1 MGGKSI
7 CKFSHK
13 TKERLILKLGILS
26 QDIRLYST
34 SRLYESAKNRG
45 HDTEVV
51 SYLRCYMNIAKA
63 KPRIFFQGR
72 QMNFDVVIPRI
83 AATWTFYGAAVV
95 RQFELMGAL
104 SANSSASIS
113 RSRDKLRAL
122 QLIGNSGVE
131 MPVTGYVHLS
141 RDIESVLKSVGQP
154 PYVIKLLE
162 GTQGRGVVLTET
174 MEAAISA
181 IETMKKIDA
190 NILIQEFVSESR
202 GEDIRAIVVGDK
214 VVASMK
220 RKAKPGEFRSNVHL
234 GGTVENY
241 DLNEQEEESA
251 IKAAKVLG
259 LSVAGVD
266 LIQSNRGPLV
276 LEVNSSPG
284 LEGIEKAS
292 GIDVA
297 EKIIEYL
304 EDEHSNR
311 DKSKP
316 IDI

>member
-1 MGGKSI
+1 M
-7 CKFSHK
+7 
-13 TKERLILKLGILS
+13 KLGILS

-45 HDTEVV
+45 HETEVV

-95 RQFELMGAL
+95 RQFELMGSL

-141 RDIESVLKSVGQP
+141 RDIESVLKTVGQP

-190 NILIQEFVSESR
+190 NILIQEFVNESK

-234 GGTVENY
+234 GGSVEKY
-241 DLNEQEEESA
+241 ELNKQEEESA

-292 GIDVA
+292 GVNVA
-297 EKIIEYL
+297 DKIIKYL

-311 DKSKP
+311 DRSKP

>member
-1 MGGKSI
+1 M
-7 CKFSHK
+7 
-13 TKERLILKLGILS
+13 KLGILS
-26 QDIRLYST
+26 QDIKLYST
-34 SRLYESAKNRG
+34 SRLYKTAKKRG
-45 HDTEVV
+45 HDTQVV

-63 KPRIFFQGR
+63 NPRIFFRGDELS
-72 QMNFDVVIPRI
+72 FDSVIPRI
-83 AATWTFYGAAVV
+83 ASTWTFYGAAVV
-95 RQFELMGAL
+95 RQFELMGSL

-131 MPVTGYVHLS
+131 MPVTGYVHFS
-141 RDIESVLKSVGQP
+141 RDVESVLNTVGEP
-154 PYVIKLLE
+154 PFVIKLLE
-162 GTQGRGVVLTET
+162 GTQGRGVVLTQT
-174 MEAAISA
+174 MDAAISA

-190 NILIQEFVSESR
+190 NILIQEFIKEAE

-234 GGTVENY
+234 GGSVINY
-241 DLNEQEEESA
+241 VMTDEEKDSA
-251 IKAAKVLG
+251 VRSAKVLG
-259 LSVAGVD
+259 LHVAGVD

-284 LEGIEKAS
+284 LEGIERAS

-304 EDEHSNR
+304 EYEIQNR
-311 DKSKP
+311 DTSKP

>member
-1 MGGKSI
+1 M
-7 CKFSHK
+7 
-13 TKERLILKLGILS
+13 RLGILS
-26 QDIRLYST
+26 QDISLYST
-34 SRLYESAKNRG
+34 NRLYESAKNRG
-45 HDTEVV
+45 HETDVV

-63 KPRIFFQGR
+63 NPRVFFKGR
-72 QMNFDVVIPRI
+72 ELSYDVVIPRI

-95 RQFELMGAL
+95 RQFEHMGAL

-141 RDIESVLKSVGQP
+141 RDIESVLMTVGRP

-174 MEAAISA
+174 MEAAVSA

-190 NILIQEFVSESR
+190 NILIQEFISEAK
-202 GEDIRAIVVGDK
+202 GEDIRAIVVGDN

-234 GGTVENY
+234 GGSVEGY
-241 DLNEQEEESA
+241 KLTEEEEKSA

-266 LIQSNRGPLV
+266 LIQSSRGPLI

-284 LEGIEKAS
+284 LEGIERAS

-297 EKIIEYL
+297 GKIVDYL
-304 EDEHSNR
+304 EDRHLNR
-311 DKSKP
+311 DKSAP

>member
-1 MGGKSI
+1 M
-7 CKFSHK
+7 
-13 TKERLILKLGILS
+13 KLGILS

-34 SRLYESAKNRG
+34 KRLFETAKNRG
-45 HDTEVV
+45 HDTEVI

-63 KPRIFFQGR
+63 NPRIFFKGR
-72 QMNFDVVIPRI
+72 EINFDVVIPRI

-131 MPVTGYVHLS
+131 MPITGYVHLS
-141 RDIESVLKSVGQP
+141 RDIEAVLKTVGEP
-154 PYVIKLLE
+154 PFVIKLLE

-174 MEAAISA
+174 MDAAISA

-190 NILIQEFVSESR
+190 NILIQEFISEAN
-202 GEDIRAIVVGDK
+202 GQDVRAIVVGDK

-220 RKAKPGEFRSNVHL
+220 RIARPGEFRSNVHL
-234 GGTVENY
+234 GGKVEGY
-241 DLNEQEEESA
+241 QLTPEEELSA

-266 LIQSNRGPLV
+266 LIQSNRGSLI

-292 GIDVA
+292 EVNVA

-304 EDEHSNR
+304 ENRYKNR